1 MTDVSPTQKA
11 KEAIDPRC
19 KEEKKRRN
27 SDPIQKDNEW
37 KRQFKREEIDKTDF
51 SNSFVEQPFWLK
63 GEIYEVYHEG
73 GKVKSIVTLLTF
85 VAFFYLSMTEKIG
98 KDNFM
103 LIVGMIATYFFN
115 KDSSEKKE
123 QVSNNISNKNYEII
137 DDE

>member
-73 GKVKSIVTLLTF
+73 GKVKSIVTTALNIFSEGRGKIREKFGATPKNGCGKIIF
-85 VAFFYLSMTEKIG
+85 KQFFTR
-98 KDNFM
+98 
-103 LIVGMIATYFFN
+103 
-115 KDSSEKKE
+115 
-123 QVSNNISNKNYEII
+123 
-137 DDE
+137 

>member
-19 KEEKKRRN
+19 KDEKTRRN

-73 GKVKSIVTLLTF
+73 GKVKSIVTI
-85 VAFFYLSMTEKIG
+85 LSIWNTMIG
-98 KDNFM
+98 
-103 LIVGMIATYFFN
+103 
-115 KDSSEKKE
+115 SST
-123 QVSNNISNKNYEII
+123 VTMPSCVKNAGII
-137 DDE
+137 PTVCKHFIY